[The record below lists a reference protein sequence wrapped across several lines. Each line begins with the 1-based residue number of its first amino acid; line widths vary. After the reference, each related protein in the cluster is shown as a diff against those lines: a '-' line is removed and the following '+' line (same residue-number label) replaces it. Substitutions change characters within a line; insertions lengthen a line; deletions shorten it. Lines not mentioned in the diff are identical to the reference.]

1 MNPKLA
7 EMSSEKYYKTLTEL
21 TIPELCC
28 YGLKLGLPRSN
39 VGYVKNDIIKKIIAE
54 EGNFLDDPDR
64 KFYFTRTKANRDGK
78 DTDQLKYVASPGDT
92 GSFTKKPLQDRFK
105 IDIEATKEEI
115 EKEKA
120 EALKRESEEVESLDL
135 SQFVIKDEQGAMIKT
150 NVISENKASHTDAQI
165 TTGPIAERIL
175 RQIQQECNTSQSN
188 PLRATNIG
196 YRQKLKYEPTHG
208 IEAFIRSV
216 ESYCQANDITDQK
229 KLVAIAKSALNNSDD
244 GLLLQDSLLPAEEED
259 WTLFKSKL
267 VSILGNP
274 PDFYRDSY
282 RSFRRG
288 NLRLGIAMSTLIQ
301 AYKRGFKENGDSLTE
316 SDQQHIMH
324 QFINSLDNPLRGLL
338 KAEEKKLTFS
348 TIAERA
354 NELERCFGSGFR
366 PDSAAT
372 LMFPESRVSMVQSQ
386 NALENGNTIQ
396 LKMIELMNSMI
407 TESKKQH
414 EETMKRFRGQTRRN
428 QTGRPNSKIADVAQK
443 LQGHCYFHVKFN
455 NCRRTDCRYKHES
468 EIPKEIKDLCK

>member
-7 EMSSEKYYKTLTEL
+7 EMTSEKYYKTLTEL

-28 YGLKLGLPRSN
+28 YGLKVGLPRSN
-39 VGYVKNDIIKKIIAE
+39 VGYVKSDLIKKIVAE
-54 EGNFLDDPDR
+54 ENDFLDTPNR
-64 KFYFTRTKANRDGK
+64 KFYFTRTKEKKEGK
-78 DTDQLKYVASPGDT
+78 DTDQLKYVESPGLDEL
-92 GSFTKKPLQDRFK
+92 SFKKKPLQDRFK
-105 IDIEATKEEI
+105 IDIEATKAEIQKAKEE
-115 EKEKA
+115 A
-120 EALKRESEEVESLDL
+120 EQHQSDEAESLDL
-135 SQFVIKDEQGAMIKT
+135 SQFVIKEDKMIKA
-150 NVISENKASHTDAQI
+150 NVMPENNTSQPDAEIKSE
-165 TTGPIAERIL
+165 PIAQQIL
-175 RQIQQECNTSQSN
+175 RTLQQECNSSQSN

-274 PDFYRDSY
+274 PDYYRDSY

-288 NLRLGIAMSTLIQ
+288 NMRLGIAMSTLIQ
-301 AYKRGFKENGDSLTE
+301 AYKRGFKENGASLTE
-316 SDQQHIMH
+316 SDKQHIMH

-386 NALENGNTIQ
+386 NALEAGNTIQ

-407 TESKKQH
+407 AESKKQH
-414 EETMKRFRGQTRRN
+414 EETMKKFRGPPRRN
-428 QTGRPNSKIADVAQK
+428 QTGKSNSKISDIAQK

-455 NCRRTDCRYKHES
+455 NCKRSDCRYKHERD
-468 EIPKEIKDLCK
+468 IPKEIKDLCQ